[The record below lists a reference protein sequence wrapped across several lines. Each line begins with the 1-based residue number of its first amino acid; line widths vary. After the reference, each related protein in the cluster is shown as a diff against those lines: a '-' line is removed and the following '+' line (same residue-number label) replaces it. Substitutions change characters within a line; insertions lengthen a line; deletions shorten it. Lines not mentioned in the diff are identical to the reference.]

1 MTVEPLLEAVGVTKS
16 FDGLRAIKGVDFGL
30 EEGEIRGVIGPNGSG
45 KSTLFNLF
53 SGVYRVDSGTI
64 HYGGEDITSW
74 EPHDIAAAGV
84 ARTFQL
90 LRMFTEMTVLENLM
104 IGHHCHVRYGVVD
117 GIFRLG
123 KVARE
128 EARIR
133 DEMMEIL
140 ALIGLAEFA
149 GMPASELS
157 IGQRRLLAL
166 GRSIAMRPKRLMLD
180 EPAAGLSPVNVDN
193 LMSIM
198 VQLKKRYDLTV
209 IVVEHILKVVM
220 DTCDRVT
227 VLDHGEKIAEG
238 TPDQVRD
245 DPAVVEA
252 YLGREMG
259 DDEVRK
265 VLSV

>member
-1 MTVEPLLEAVGVTKS
+1 MTALLQVSGLSKS
-16 FDGLRAIKGVDFGL
+16 FGGLKAINNVDFDV
-30 EEGEIRGVIGPNGSG
+30 EDGEIRGLIGPNGSG
-45 KSTLFNLF
+45 KSTFFNLL
-53 SGVYRVDSGTI
+53 SGVYDCDDGTVVFD
-64 HYGGEDITSW
+64 GNDITRW

-104 IGHHCHVRYGVVD
+104 IGHHCHVRYGTFA
-117 GIFRLG
+117 GIFSIGR
-123 KVARE
+123 VARE
-128 EARIR
+128 EKQIR

-140 ALIGLAEFA
+140 SFIGLEDFA
-149 GMPASELS
+149 DVPASEMS

-166 GRSIAMRPKRLMLD
+166 GRGIAMKPKLLMLD

-198 VQLKKRYDLTV
+198 VRLKKKFGLTV

-220 DTCDRVT
+220 DTCDRVS
-227 VLDHGEKIAEG
+227 VLDHGVKIAEG

-245 DPAVVEA
+245 DHAVIEA
-252 YLGREMG
+252 YLGKEMG
-259 DDEVRK
+259 DDEVRAAIMPDH
-265 VLSV
+265 

>member
-1 MTVEPLLEAVGVTKS
+1 
-16 FDGLRAIKGVDFGL
+16 
-30 EEGEIRGVIGPNGSG
+30 
-45 KSTLFNLF
+45 
-53 SGVYRVDSGTI
+53 
-64 HYGGEDITSW
+64 
-74 EPHDIAAAGV
+74 
-84 ARTFQL
+84 
-90 LRMFTEMTVLENLM
+90 MFTEMTVLENLM

-133 DEMMEIL
+133 EEMMEIL

-166 GRSIAMRPKRLMLD
+166 GRSIAMRPKLLMLD

-193 LMSIM
+193 LMNIM
-198 VQLKKRYDLTV
+198 VRLKKRYDLTV
-209 IVVEHILKVVM
+209 IVVEHIMKVVM

-245 DPAVVEA
+245 DPTVVEA

-259 DDEVRK
+259 DDEVLK